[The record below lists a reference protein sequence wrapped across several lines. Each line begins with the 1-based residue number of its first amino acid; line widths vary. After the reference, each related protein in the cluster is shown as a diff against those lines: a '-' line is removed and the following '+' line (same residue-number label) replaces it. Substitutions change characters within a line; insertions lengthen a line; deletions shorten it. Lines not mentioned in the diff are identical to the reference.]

1 MMPFFISF
9 FRILT
14 LKKFKMNKLGKKIR
28 LLRYQKGW
36 SQQDVA
42 KKLEISVP
50 AFSKMETGITDLNL
64 SRLIQIAKLF
74 NFTAVQLLSFSET
87 DHVNDYVDGITLIQQ
102 KLKEREEEII
112 RLQKKIIDLYGQ
124 LYKD

>member
-1 MMPFFISF
+1 
-9 FRILT
+9 
-14 LKKFKMNKLGKKIR
+14 MNKVGKKIR
-28 LLRYQKGW
+28 LLRHQKGW

-42 KKLEISVP
+42 KKLGISIP
-50 AFSKMETGITDLNL
+50 AFSKIETGITDLNL

-87 DHVNDYVDGITLIQQ
+87 DNVNDYVDGISSIQQ

-112 RLQKKIIDLYGQ
+112 QLQKKVIDLYGQ

>member
-1 MMPFFISF
+1 
-9 FRILT
+9 
-14 LKKFKMNKLGKKIR
+14 MNKLGKKIR
-28 LLRYQKGW
+28 LLRHQKGW

-64 SRLIQIAKLF
+64 SRIHQIAKLF
-74 NFTAVQLLSFSET
+74 DLTAVQLLSFSET
-87 DHVNDYVDGITLIQQ
+87 DDVNDYVDGINSIQQ

-112 RLQKKIIDLYGQ
+112 QLQTKVIDLYGQ

>member
-1 MMPFFISF
+1 
-9 FRILT
+9 
-14 LKKFKMNKLGKKIR
+14 MNKVGKKIR
-28 LLRYQKGW
+28 LLRHQKGW

-42 KKLEISVP
+42 KKLGISIP
-50 AFSKMETGITDLNL
+50 AFSKIETGITDLNL

-87 DHVNDYVDGITLIQQ
+87 DDVNDYVDGITSIQQ

-112 RLQKKIIDLYGQ
+112 QLQKKVIDLYGQ

>member
-1 MMPFFISF
+1 
-9 FRILT
+9 
-14 LKKFKMNKLGKKIR
+14 MNNVGKKIR
-28 LLRYQKGW
+28 LLRHQKGW

-42 KKLEISVP
+42 KKLGISIP
-50 AFSKMETGITDLNL
+50 AFSKIETGITDLNL

-87 DHVNDYVDGITLIQQ
+87 DDVNDYVDGITSIQQ

-112 RLQKKIIDLYGQ
+112 QLQKKVIDLYGQ
-124 LYKD
+124 LHTG

>member
-1 MMPFFISF
+1 
-9 FRILT
+9 
-14 LKKFKMNKLGKKIR
+14 MNKVGKKIR
-28 LLRYQKGW
+28 LLRHQKGW

-42 KKLEISVP
+42 KKLGISIP
-50 AFSKMETGITDLNL
+50 AFSKIETGITDLNL

>member
-1 MMPFFISF
+1 
-9 FRILT
+9 
-14 LKKFKMNKLGKKIR
+14 MNKVGKKIR
-28 LLRYQKGW
+28 LLRHQKGW

-42 KKLEISVP
+42 KKLEISIP
-50 AFSKMETGITDLNL
+50 AFSKIETGITDLNL

-87 DHVNDYVDGITLIQQ
+87 DDVNNYVDGITSIQQ

-112 RLQKKIIDLYGQ
+112 QLQKKVIDLYSQ

>member
-1 MMPFFISF
+1 
-9 FRILT
+9 
-14 LKKFKMNKLGKKIR
+14 MNEVGKKIR
-28 LLRYQKGW
+28 LLRHQKSW

-42 KKLEISVP
+42 KKLGISIP

-87 DHVNDYVDGITLIQQ
+87 DDVNDYVDGITSIQQ

-112 RLQKKIIDLYGQ
+112 QLQKKVIDLYSQ

>member
-1 MMPFFISF
+1 
-9 FRILT
+9 
-14 LKKFKMNKLGKKIR
+14 MNNVGKKIR
-28 LLRYQKGW
+28 LLRHQKSW

-42 KKLEISVP
+42 KKLGISIP

-87 DHVNDYVDGITLIQQ
+87 DDVNNFVDGITSIQQ

-112 RLQKKIIDLYGQ
+112 QLQKKVIDLYSQ
-124 LYKD
+124 LYKS

>member
-1 MMPFFISF
+1 
-9 FRILT
+9 
-14 LKKFKMNKLGKKIR
+14 MNKVGKKIR
-28 LLRYQKGW
+28 LLRHQKGW

-42 KKLEISVP
+42 KKLGISIP
-50 AFSKMETGITDLNL
+50 AFSKIETGITDLNL

-87 DHVNDYVDGITLIQQ
+87 DDVNDYVDGISSIQQ

-112 RLQKKIIDLYGQ
+112 QLQKKVIDLYGQ
-124 LYKD
+124 LYQS

>member
-1 MMPFFISF
+1 
-9 FRILT
+9 
-14 LKKFKMNKLGKKIR
+14 MNNVGKKIR
-28 LLRYQKGW
+28 LLRHQKGW

-42 KKLEISVP
+42 KKLGISIP

-87 DHVNDYVDGITLIQQ
+87 DDVNDYVDRITSIQQ
-102 KLKEREEEII
+102 KLKEREQEII
-112 RLQKKIIDLYGQ
+112 QLQKKIIDLYGQ

>member
-1 MMPFFISF
+1 
-9 FRILT
+9 
-14 LKKFKMNKLGKKIR
+14 MNEVGKKIR
-28 LLRYQKGW
+28 LLRHQKSW

-42 KKLEISVP
+42 KKLGISIP

-87 DHVNDYVDGITLIQQ
+87 DDVNNYVDGITSIQQ

-112 RLQKKIIDLYGQ
+112 QLQKKVIDLYSQ

>member
-1 MMPFFISF
+1 
-9 FRILT
+9 
-14 LKKFKMNKLGKKIR
+14 MNKVGKKIR
-28 LLRYQKGW
+28 LLRHQKGW

-42 KKLEISVP
+42 KKLGISIP
-50 AFSKMETGITDLNL
+50 AFSKIETGITDLNL

-87 DHVNDYVDGITLIQQ
+87 DDVNNFVEGITSIQQ
-102 KLKEREEEII
+102 KLKEREELII
-112 RLQKKIIDLYGQ
+112 QLQKKVIDLYSQ

>member
-1 MMPFFISF
+1 
-9 FRILT
+9 
-14 LKKFKMNKLGKKIR
+14 MNNVGKKIR
-28 LLRYQKGW
+28 LLRHQKGW

-42 KKLEISVP
+42 KKLGISIP
-50 AFSKMETGITDLNL
+50 AFSKIETGITDLNL

-87 DHVNDYVDGITLIQQ
+87 DDVNDYVDGITSIQQ

-112 RLQKKIIDLYGQ
+112 QLQKKVIDLYSQ
-124 LYKD
+124 LYKS

>member
-1 MMPFFISF
+1 
-9 FRILT
+9 
-14 LKKFKMNKLGKKIR
+14 MNKVGKKIR
-28 LLRYQKGW
+28 LLRHQKGW

-42 KKLEISVP
+42 KKLGISIP

-87 DHVNDYVDGITLIQQ
+87 DDVNNYVDGITSIQQ

-112 RLQKKIIDLYGQ
+112 QLQKKVIDLYSQ

>member
-1 MMPFFISF
+1 
-9 FRILT
+9 
-14 LKKFKMNKLGKKIR
+14 MNKVGKKIR
-28 LLRYQKGW
+28 LLRHQKGW
-36 SQQDVA
+36 SQKDVA
-42 KKLEISVP
+42 KKLGISIP
-50 AFSKMETGITDLNL
+50 AFSKIETDITDLNL

-87 DHVNDYVDGITLIQQ
+87 DDVNDYAGGTTSIHQ

-112 RLQKKIIDLYGQ
+112 QLQKKVIDLYDQ

>member
-1 MMPFFISF
+1 
-9 FRILT
+9 
-14 LKKFKMNKLGKKIR
+14 MNKVGKKIR
-28 LLRYQKGW
+28 LLRHQKGW

-42 KKLEISVP
+42 KKLGISIP

-87 DHVNDYVDGITLIQQ
+87 DDVNDNVDRITSIQQ

-112 RLQKKIIDLYGQ
+112 QLQKKVIDLYGQ
-124 LYKD
+124 LY

>member
-1 MMPFFISF
+1 
-9 FRILT
+9 
-14 LKKFKMNKLGKKIR
+14 MNEVGKKIR
-28 LLRYQKGW
+28 LLRHQKSW

-42 KKLEISVP
+42 KKLGISIP

-87 DHVNDYVDGITLIQQ
+87 DNVNDYVDGISSIQQ

-112 RLQKKIIDLYGQ
+112 QLQKKVIDLYGQ

>member
-1 MMPFFISF
+1 
-9 FRILT
+9 
-14 LKKFKMNKLGKKIR
+14 MNKVGKKIR
-28 LLRYQKGW
+28 LLRHQKGW
-36 SQQDVA
+36 SQQDVS
-42 KKLEISVP
+42 KKLGISIP
-50 AFSKMETGITDLNL
+50 AFSKIETGITDLNL

-87 DHVNDYVDGITLIQQ
+87 DDVNDYVDGINSIQQ

-112 RLQKKIIDLYGQ
+112 QLQKKVIDLYGQ

>member
-1 MMPFFISF
+1 
-9 FRILT
+9 
-14 LKKFKMNKLGKKIR
+14 MNNVGKKIR
-28 LLRYQKGW
+28 LLRHQKGW

-42 KKLEISVP
+42 KKLGISIP
-50 AFSKMETGITDLNL
+50 AFSKIETGITDLNL

-87 DHVNDYVDGITLIQQ
+87 DDVNDYVDGITSIQQ
-102 KLKEREEEII
+102 MLKEREEEII
-112 RLQKKIIDLYGQ
+112 QLQKKVIDLYSQ

>member
-1 MMPFFISF
+1 
-9 FRILT
+9 
-14 LKKFKMNKLGKKIR
+14 MNKVGKKIR
-28 LLRYQKGW
+28 LLRHQKGW

-42 KKLEISVP
+42 KKLEISIP
-50 AFSKMETGITDLNL
+50 AFSKIETGITDLNL

-87 DHVNDYVDGITLIQQ
+87 EHVNDYVDEITSIQQ

-112 RLQKKIIDLYGQ
+112 QLQKKVIDLYGQ